1 MINYHSM
8 LNRHLSKCN
17 QESVLE
23 FFEERAVV
31 REYEGR
37 NPRDTAE
44 ALAFQDTISHFS
56 LANHILTTTTI

>member
-17 QESVLE
+17 YEDVQE
-23 FFEERAVV
+23 FFEEQIAV
-31 REYEGR
+31 RQYEGN
-37 NPRDTAE
+37 NPQDTAE
-44 ALAFQDTISHFS
+44 ALAFQDTIAHFS